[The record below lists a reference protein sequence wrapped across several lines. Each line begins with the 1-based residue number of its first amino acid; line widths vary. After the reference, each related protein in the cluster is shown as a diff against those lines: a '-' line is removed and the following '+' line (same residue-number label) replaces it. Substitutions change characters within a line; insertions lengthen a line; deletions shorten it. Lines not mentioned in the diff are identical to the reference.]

1 MRSWHLPTPVD
12 TSTPNNALTEG
23 ACARNHIALRRR
35 PQLERRTRVSTQQHT
50 RSVRSLAASFQS
62 ARPSLWPRENSS
74 SGSSA
79 AYFRLATRSGASGSI
94 VTAHAARKLLR
105 LWRLGEL
112 QTTPAAQVAACPNR
126 RRPQAYLLDLP
137 ITGQCASAAR
147 WRTLADRIQ
156 SAVGQAR

>member
-62 ARPSLWPRENSS
+62 ARAVFVAKGEFIKRFERGIFPSRDAVGCIWQHCNR
-74 SGSSA
+74 
-79 AYFRLATRSGASGSI
+79 TRRS
-94 VTAHAARKLLR
+94 
-105 LWRLGEL
+105 E
-112 QTTPAAQVAACPNR
+112 
-126 RRPQAYLLDLP
+126 
-137 ITGQCASAAR
+137 ASASVA
-147 WRTLADRIQ
+147 I
-156 SAVGQAR
+156 G